1 MYANNKHLTLD
12 QRNIIE
18 QGLNEDLSLIQISKK
33 LTKTLG
39 QFLKK
44 LNIWLK
50 KIEPFIFVVQNV
62 KIKAQLHAKG
72 LLNFL
77 IKEQAG
83 TI

>member
-44 LNIWLK
+44 LNI
-50 KIEPFIFVVQNV
+50 
-62 KIKAQLHAKG
+62 
-72 LLNFL
+72 
-77 IKEQAG
+77 
-83 TI
+83 